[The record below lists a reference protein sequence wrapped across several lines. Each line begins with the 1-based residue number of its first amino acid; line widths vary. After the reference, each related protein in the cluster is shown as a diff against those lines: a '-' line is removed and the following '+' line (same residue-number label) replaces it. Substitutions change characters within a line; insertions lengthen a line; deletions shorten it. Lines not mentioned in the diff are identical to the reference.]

1 MSRRFAM
8 DWVPPVTELDVLR
21 RRRDLVLLSAQLQRA
36 TLVRRIEHVEH
47 HPVHLALGLAASAAT
62 VPVLIKVGSLV
73 ARRVSLRDRHRS
85 SNEKRRFSVLALLP
99 LLRFLPAI
107 KAALPRLRSI
117 NRRK

>member
-1 MSRRFAM
+1 
-8 DWVPPVTELDVLR
+8 VTELEVLR

-47 HPVHLALGLAASAAT
+47 HPLRVALGWAASAAT

-73 ARRVSLRDRHRS
+73 ARRVSRRDRPMS
-85 SNEKRRFSVLALLP
+85 SNEKRRFGVLALLP

-107 KAALPRLRSI
+107 KAASPRLRSI

>member
-1 MSRRFAM
+1 M
-8 DWVPPVTELDVLR
+8 DWVPPVTELDILH

-36 TLVRRIEHVEH
+36 TLVRRIEHVEQ

-62 VPVLIKVGSLV
+62 VPV
-73 ARRVSLRDRHRS
+73 ARRVSRRDRHMS
-85 SNEKRRFSVLALLP
+85 STDKRRFSVLALLP
-99 LLRFLPAI
+99 LLRFLPPI

>member
-1 MSRRFAM
+1 
-8 DWVPPVTELDVLR
+8 
-21 RRRDLVLLSAQLQRA
+21 
-36 TLVRRIEHVEH
+36 
-47 HPVHLALGLAASAAT
+47 VHLALGLAASAAT

-73 ARRVSLRDRHRS
+73 ARRVSRRDRHMS
-85 SNEKRRFSVLALLP
+85 STEKRRFSVLALLP

>member
-1 MSRRFAM
+1 M
-8 DWVPPVTELDVLR
+8 TELEILR
-21 RRRDLVLLSAQLQRA
+21 RRRDLVLLSAELQRA

-73 ARRVSLRDRHRS
+73 ARRVSRRDRHKS
-85 SNEKRRFSVLALLP
+85 STEKRRFSVLALLP
-99 LLRFLPAI
+99 LLKFLPAL
-107 KAALPRLRSI
+107 KAALPRLRTI